1 MQFIVPDEQ
10 VKTQWNTLV
19 KSANGAVF
27 STSDYLDATG
37 FSWKLLVN
45 ESFTAGMACPY
56 VDKFGQAFLVT
67 PFFVRYV
74 EWIGVKEDESLILS
88 TLKKEFSVADLQV
101 RNSFLNAEKKQYQ
114 YLNPG
119 SLELGSQ
126 AKRSLKK
133 AAGLV
138 VTWELRIPDLKQL
151 VEAELS
157 GKIAGIDE
165 GTVQLLEQIVKK
177 MGAEIVC
184 QVNCLDFDSNFCGGL
199 WLLEYGDRV
208 IYLKGTTTPEAKKNG
223 AMYRLMLEAIEM
235 THAKGKIF
243 DFGGSNVENVR
254 RFNLNFGAKDENY
267 FRLSWN
273 HAPWWWN
280 MLRNWKKAWRKK

>member
-1 MQFIVPDEQ
+1 MQFVVPDEQ
-10 VKTQWNTLV
+10 AKKRWDALV
-19 KSANGAVF
+19 RSANGTVF

-37 FSWKLLVN
+37 FSWKLLMN
-45 ESFTAGMACPY
+45 ESFTAGMVCPY
-56 VDKFGQAFLVT
+56 VEKLGQSFLVT

-74 EWIGVKEDESLILS
+74 EWIGAKEDEKLLLN

-101 RNSFLNAEKKQYQ
+101 RNSFLNAEKKHFQ

-119 SLELGSQ
+119 DLQLGSQ

-133 AAGLV
+133 ATGFTLRWGLQV
-138 VTWELRIPDLKQL
+138 ADLKQL
-151 VEAELS
+151 IAAELS
-157 GKIAGIDE
+157 GKIAGIDG
-165 GTVQLLEQIVKK
+165 GTVQLLERIVEKL
-177 MGAEIVC
+177 GTAIVC
-184 QVNCLDFDSNFCGGL
+184 QVNCLDPDNQFCGAL
-199 WLLEYGDRV
+199 WLMEFGDRV

-223 AMYRLMLEAIEM
+223 AMYRLMLEAIET

-254 RFNLNFGAKDENY
+254 RFNVNFGAKDENY